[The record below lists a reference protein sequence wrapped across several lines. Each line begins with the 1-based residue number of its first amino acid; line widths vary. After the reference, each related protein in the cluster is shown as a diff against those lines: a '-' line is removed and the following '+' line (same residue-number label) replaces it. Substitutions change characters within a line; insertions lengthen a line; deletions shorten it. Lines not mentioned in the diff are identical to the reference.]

1 MLTCEKRRRS
11 VPQKPS
17 LAARLESTW
26 RSSSQ
31 SCTALR
37 TVCRTLAWMVGWS
50 RSIVHIMG
58 PFWCRKALPVELWW
72 LPFWRRKALPVEL
85 WWLYLYSLLVSTCN
99 ILGPKHVYWFEPL
112 RTRLAHTAKVVVRH
126 SQGQSHAIERRS
138 RSTCQC
144 LRLDLLDSDQVTT
157 RPSTCRLQSLH
168 GNSTPQMGGA

>member
-37 TVCRTLAWMVGWS
+37 TVCRMLAWMVGWS

-58 PFWCRKALPVELWW
+58 
-72 LPFWRRKALPVEL
+72 PFWRRKALPVEL

>member
-26 RSSSQ
+26 CSSSQ

-37 TVCRTLAWMVGWS
+37 TVCRMLAWMVGWS

-58 PFWCRKALPVELWW
+58 PFWC
-72 LPFWRRKALPVEL
+72 RKALPVEL

>member
-72 LPFWRRKALPVEL
+72 L
-85 WWLYLYSLLVSTCN
+85 YLYSLLVSTCN
-99 ILGPKHVYWFEPL
+99 ILGPKHAYWFGPL
-112 RTRLAHTAKVVVRH
+112 HTRLAHTAKVVVRH